1 MTPVT
6 APAPRIWK
14 SRRIHRRPNLSAKAD
29 GKHNLGVSRSVSP
42 ASLLLGCQRFGLA
55 RGGVGAGRRLPQ
67 SCHGVFF
74 AFFTIV
80 LGAVAIGASN
90 KIPGILLIIFSIL
103 GAFLGGTLVAI
114 WMAIALVGGILA
126 IVGVGQERKDL
137 TATTDN

>member
-1 MTPVT
+1 MKT
-6 APAPRIWK
+6 AGGYIALIAGVFGT
-14 SRRIHRRPNLSAKAD
+14 LSAIATLFV
-29 GKHNLGVSRSVSP
+29 GGFVTVFPGSLGGAAGAKW
-42 ASLLLGCQRFGLA
+42 ASMGSTTVDLGWG
-55 RGGVGAGRRLPQ
+55 
-67 SCHGVFF
+67 GVFF